1 MCHRRET
8 MNNSTES
15 HTPIFY
21 KGIRDLT
28 NTNMCYRCDWCT
40 TGFNQIFWLRQI
52 AIEYYICDKCIDR
65 YKITNEN
72 IWRLKYV
79 ENMTEWRETRVSMF
93 FPYPIGFGDDDDV

>member
-1 MCHRRET
+1 M
-8 MNNSTES
+8 
-15 HTPIFY
+15 Y
-21 KGIRDLT
+21 
-28 NTNMCYRCDWCT
+28 
-40 TGFNQIFWLRQI
+40 
-52 AIEYYICDKCIDR
+52 DR

>member
-1 MCHRRET
+1 MK
-8 MNNSTES
+8 MNNPTQS

-52 AIEYYICDKCIDR
+52 AIEYYICDKCIDY